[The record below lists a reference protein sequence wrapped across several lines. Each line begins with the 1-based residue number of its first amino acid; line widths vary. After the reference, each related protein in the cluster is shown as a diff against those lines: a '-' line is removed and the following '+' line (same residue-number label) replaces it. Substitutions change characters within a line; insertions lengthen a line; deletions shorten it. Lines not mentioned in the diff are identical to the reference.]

1 MGGGTNPITYDQ
13 AETDP
18 LEAGQ
23 RALVTGGG
31 GFLGKA
37 IVKLLLERGL
47 KVRSFSRG
55 DYPEL
60 RELGV
65 EVVQGD
71 ISEAASVGSACED
84 CDVVFHVAALPGVWG
99 PYEQFY
105 RTNFLGTVNVV
116 EACRAAR
123 VPRLI
128 YTSSPSVV
136 FQGGDMENTGEGV
149 SYPDHFD
156 AAYPETKSMAERY
169 VLRAN
174 GDGLQAVALRPH
186 LIWGPGDNHLIPRI
200 VARARAG
207 RLRRVGNN
215 RNKVDTVY
223 IDNAAEAHLRAA
235 DHLTAGAAV
244 SGKAYFISQGEPR
257 PLWDIVDRILEAAG
271 EPPLK
276 KSIPA
281 PVAYAVGAVLEGVYG
296 TLGLKSEPLMTR
308 FVAKE
313 LSTAHWFDLSAAKRD
328 FGYAPSVSM
337 DEGFERLKAWFAAGE
352 ERAA

>member
-1 MGGGTNPITYDQ
+1 MGGGTNPITNGP
-13 AETDP
+13 AEVDP

-37 IVKLLLERGL
+37 IVMLLLERGL
-47 KVRSFSRG
+47 KVRSLSRG

-60 RELGV
+60 RARGV
-65 EVVQGD
+65 EVVRGD
-71 ISEAASVGSACED
+71 IAEAEAVAGACAD
-84 CDVVFHVAALPGVWG
+84 CDVVFHAAALPGVWG
-99 PYEQFY
+99 PYEAFY

-123 VPRLI
+123 IPRLV

-136 FQGGDMENTGEGV
+136 FHGGDMENVGESV
-149 SYPDHFD
+149 SYPEHFK

-174 GDGLQAVALRPH
+174 GDTLRTVALRPH

-200 VARARAG
+200 VARARTG

-215 RNKVDTVY
+215 HNRVDTVY
-223 IDNAAEAHLRAA
+223 IDNAAEAHLQAA
-235 DHLTAGAAV
+235 DHLTPAAAV
-244 SGKAYFISQGEPR
+244 AGKAYFISQGEPQ
-257 PLWDIVDRILEAAG
+257 PLWDIVDRILDAAG
-271 EPPLK
+271 EPPLT

-296 TLGLKSEPLMTR
+296 TLGLKGEPLMTR

-313 LSTAHWFDLSAAKRD
+313 LSTAHWFDLGAAKRD
-328 FGYAPSVSM
+328 FGYEPSVSL
-337 DEGFERLKAWFAAGE
+337 DEGFERLKAWFESGE